1 MEHLSLLADGRA
13 HDPAEERA
21 RWEKAAADVLRKT
34 GRMTADDPDALV
46 WDKLT
51 RTTLDGVPVA
61 PLGTPSSL
69 DGLPPVGVPGQ
80 APYTRGAAV
89 TRPQEGWDV
98 RAHLGDPDATQAHA
112 DALLDLENGVT
123 SLWLTVGRGGIAV
136 ADLPTVLDGVL
147 LDVAPV
153 AVDSPD
159 DPVGAAEAFCALLA
173 ERGTAAAPGTSLGT
187 DPWTARLLRCHD
199 LDQDPLP
206 RLVELARQ
214 HGCRITVDA
223 AAVNDASGHD
233 AHELGWSL
241 AVGVAF
247 LRAATTDLGL
257 EVTEAAALLEFRY
270 AVTDE
275 QLLSIAKLRAARR
288 LWARVLELS
297 GAADAGGQVQHAVTS
312 RAMLTKHDPW
322 VNMLRGTVAAFAAGV
337 GGAQAVTVLP
347 FDTVLG
353 IPDALG
359 RRNARNT
366 SSLLLHE
373 AHVARVTDPAGGS
386 AAVERRTDDLAAAG
400 WAQLQAIEA
409 DGGLE
414 ASAQREDG
422 GIRDRIRDE
431 ALRPRLRQVA
441 TRRRPLTG
449 VSEFPHLHEELPERR
464 PWPEQAPIRFVDRY
478 ALAFEELRDEPAT
491 TPVFL
496 ATLGSVAQHTARA
509 TFASNL
515 LASGGVDTVA
525 AGATSSVEDLVKAYR
540 AADPQSPVVCLA
552 GSDASYAE
560 IGAEAAAEL
569 REAGATYVVLAG
581 KPGDKTVPED
591 VVDDSAAIGIDAL
604 AFLRRVREELAR

>member
-21 RWEKAAADVLRKT
+21 RWEKAAADVLRKA
-34 GRMTADDPDALV
+34 GRMAADDPDALV

-51 RTTLDGVPVA
+51 RTTLDGVAVA

-69 DGLPPVGVPGQ
+69 DGLPPVGLPGQ

-98 RAHLGDPDATQAHA
+98 RAHLGDPDAKQAHA

-123 SLWLTVGRGGIAV
+123 SLWLTIGQGGIAV
-136 ADLPTVLDGVL
+136 ADLPAVLDGVL
-147 LDVAPV
+147 LDIAPV

-159 DPVGAAEAFCALLA
+159 DPVGAAEAFCALLD
-173 ERGTAAAPGTSLGT
+173 ERGVTAAPGTSLGV
-187 DPWTARLLRCHD
+187 DPWSARYVAGAAPRGD
-199 LDQDPLP
+199 ALP
-206 RLVELARQ
+206 HLVELARER
-214 HGCRITVDA
+214 GCRITIDA
-223 AAVNDASGHD
+223 VGINDGHGHD

-241 AVGVAF
+241 AAGAAF
-247 LRAATTDLGL
+247 LRRATELGL
-257 EVTEAAALLEFRY
+257 EVGEAAGLLEFRY

-297 GAADAGGQVQHAVTS
+297 GAPDAEGQVQHAVTS
-312 RAMLTKHDPW
+312 RAMLSTYDPW

-337 GGAQAVTVLP
+337 GGAQAVTVTP
-347 FDTVLG
+347 FDSPLG
-353 IPDALG
+353 VPDALG

-366 SSLLLHE
+366 SALLVHE

-386 AAVERRTDDLAAAG
+386 YAIERLTDDLAASG
-400 WAQLQAIEA
+400 WAQLQGIEA
-409 DGGLE
+409 DGGLD
-414 ASAQREDG
+414 ASVAREGG
-422 GIRDRIRDE
+422 GIWDRIRDE
-431 ALRPRLRQVA
+431 AMKPRLRQVA

-449 VSEFPHLHEELPERR
+449 LSEFPNLHEELPERR
-464 PWPEQAPIRFVDRY
+464 PWPERSPYRQVDRHG
-478 ALAFEELRDEPAT
+478 LAFEQLRDEPAT

-515 LASGGVDTVA
+515 LAAGGVDTVA
-525 AGATSSVEDLVKAYR
+525 AGATSSVEELVKAYR
-540 AADPQSPVVCLA
+540 ATDPQSPVVCLA

-604 AFLRRVREELAR
+604 AFLRRVREELTR